1 MLNIFQRVSSQKTF
15 YVQITMVP
23 GDIDAEKT
31 RKTFRKLHINFFSM
45 LNCEFFVVSKN
56 SFSGGKSRKNSI
68 PVVKITFFCKKS
80 PRITGFHKLTQK
92 LLSIVAD
99 LILHSSGV

>member
-1 MLNIFQRVSSQKTF
+1 
-15 YVQITMVP
+15 MVP

-31 RKTFRKLHINFFSM
+31 RKTFHKLHINFFSG
-45 LNCEFFVVSKN
+45 LNCEFFIVCKN
-56 SFSGGKSRKNSI
+56 SFSGGKSRKNGI
-68 PVVKITFFCKKS
+68 PVVKITFLFFCKKS
-80 PRITGFHKLTQK
+80 PRITGFHKLTLQ